1 VLYFEQV
8 QAKVKMRLKLSYG
21 QKGLLTQFP
30 GADRTSVRSV
40 MLSVKNRYPE
50 IYERWCDADGQLRET
65 LNVFING
72 EHIRY
77 HNGLDSMLEEGDEI
91 YIIPLITGG

>member
-1 VLYFEQV
+1 
-8 QAKVKMRLKLSYG
+8 MRLKLSYG
-21 QKGLLTQFP
+21 QKELLSQFP
-30 GADRTSVRSV
+30 GADRVSVRQV

-91 YIIPLITGG
+91 YIVPLITGG